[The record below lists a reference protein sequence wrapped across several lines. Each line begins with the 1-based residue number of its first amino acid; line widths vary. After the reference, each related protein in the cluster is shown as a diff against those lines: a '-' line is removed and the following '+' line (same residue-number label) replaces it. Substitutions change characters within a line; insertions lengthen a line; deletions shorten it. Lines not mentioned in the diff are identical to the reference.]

1 MSYNELVTAPAPTP
15 TALDTENSNQKLF
28 KKVDVSGKYY
38 DNV

>member
-1 MSYNELVTAPAPTP
+1 MSFNELVTDPAPTP
-15 TALDTENSNQKLF
+15 TALDAENNNQKVF

>member
-1 MSYNELVTAPAPTP
+1 MSFKELVTARAPTP
-15 TALDTENSNQKLF
+15 TALDPENNNQKLL